1 MPDKTKTSPDAALDK
16 LCIDAIRVLSMD
28 AVQKADS
35 GHPGTPMALAPL
47 AYVLWTRHLR
57 YNPANPDWINRDR
70 FVLSAGHASML
81 LYSVLYLTGYEVSLD
96 DIKSFR
102 QWESKTPGHPEYGY
116 TPGVETTTGPLGQ
129 GVGNSVGMAVAEA
142 QLAAIFNRPRHDVID
157 HRTYFIASD
166 GDVMEGVSH
175 EASSFAGHLKLGKI
189 IGFYDD
195 NHITIEGDTA
205 LTFSDD
211 TAKRYES
218 YGWHLQ
224 RVDDANDLDALD
236 AAIVAAQ
243 SVTDRPSLIVI
254 RSQIGYGSPNKIDT
268 AEAHGSPLGAD
279 EIELTKKALG
289 YPSQEPFYVA
299 PEALARWR
307 EMQERGAKLESEWQA
322 GYDAWKKAHSAD
334 AAELERRLRGDLLD
348 GWEDLIPSFT
358 AENGSV
364 ASRAASGVV
373 LNAIAPKLPELVGG
387 SADLASSTNTIVKG
401 SPSMSAE
408 NHAGR
413 NFHFGIREHGMGAV
427 MNGMAVHGG
436 FIPYG
441 ATFLIFSDYMR
452 PAVRLAAVMEQHVI
466 YVYTHDSIGLGE
478 DGPTHQPIEQL
489 STLRAVPGLTV
500 IRPADASET
509 AEAWRVALK
518 QKGPVALVLTRQKL
532 GFIDRTSHASAEGVA
547 KGAYVLADATDG
559 EPEVVLL
566 SSGSE
571 VALILEAREKLE
583 AEGIRT
589 RAVSMPSH
597 ELFAAQSAEYRD
609 SVLPDGAM
617 RVSIEAGHPMS
628 WQRWVGSDG
637 AAIGIERFGASAPY
651 KEIYEHLGI
660 TVDGIVNTARQLLS
674 NRS

>member
-1 MPDKTKTSPDAALDK
+1 MPDKTKTSPDAALDN
-16 LCIDAIRVLSMD
+16 LCINAIRVLSMD

-81 LYSVLYLTGYEVSLD
+81 LYSVLYLTGYDVSLE

-142 QLAAIFNRPRHDVID
+142 QLAAIFNRPGHDVID

-243 SVTDRPSLIVI
+243 AVTDRPSLIVV

-289 YPSQEPFYVA
+289 YPSKEPFFVA

-307 EMQERGAKLESEWQA
+307 AMQDRGAKLESEWQA

-334 AAELERRLRGDLLD
+334 TAELERRLRGDLLD

-532 GFIDRTSHASAEGVA
+532 GFIDRTSHASAGGVA
-547 KGAYVLADATDG
+547 KGAYVLADAKG
-559 EPEVVLL
+559 GAPEVVLL

-609 SVLPDGAM
+609 SVLPDGAI

-674 NRS
+674 SRS